1 MDTPASRKTR
11 LVRGLLSPYRGWI
24 VIILLAMLVETAM
37 SLAAPWPLKV
47 ILDNVVGTHK
57 APEWLAP
64 FRSMLGEH
72 KMALAALAGIA
83 TVLIAALG
91 AVASYIDNYY
101 TESVGQ
107 GVAHDLR
114 MRVYDHLQHLSLGFY
129 DSHQTGALLSTITD
143 DIKTIE
149 GFASSSTL
157 DILVDLLT

>member
-1 MDTPASRKTR
+1 MASVPMTGALLRPVDALAGGRMRLTR
-11 LVRGLLSPYRGWI
+11 ELLSPYRGWI

-47 ILDNVVGTHK
+47 ILDNVLGTHK

-64 FRSMLGEH
+64 FRGSLLGGH
-72 KMALAALAGIA
+72 KMEVAVLAGVA
-83 TVLIAALG
+83 TVVIAALN

-107 GVAHDLR
+107 WVAHDLR

-129 DSHQTGALLSTITD
+129 DSHQT
-143 DIKTIE
+143 
-149 GFASSSTL
+149 
-157 DILVDLLT
+157 